1 MCCIINISCR
11 KNAIYSMSRKK
22 KIPTNMSC
30 VSVLILILSVS
41 FFGKN
46 VVMLQT
52 EDTTKQTLYKF
63 QFKRIH
69 VTMTILPCKW
79 KKKYWTNTKNCQLYR
94 SFSTDLSIDIKVLV
108 KQTKSLFKILFT
120 LKRKFKN
127 IEHFWLKS
135 WRWLFYYTEWVKI
148 GPVWLKSTRPS
159 E

>member
-1 MCCIINISCR
+1 MLYTQCHEKKNPHKHVMCQRSYFDFKCF
-11 KNAIYSMSRKK
+11 
-22 KIPTNMSC
+22 
-30 VSVLILILSVS
+30 

-79 KKKYWTNTKNCQLYR
+79 KKKYWTNTKNCQLNI

-127 IEHFWLKS
+127 IEHFWLKF

>member
-1 MCCIINISCR
+1 MLHNKHIVSKKCYILNVT
-11 KNAIYSMSRKK
+11 KK

-41 FFGKN
+41 FLGR
-46 VVMLQT
+46 MLLCF
-52 EDTTKQTLYKF
+52 KQRIQRNKLCTNF
-63 QFKRIH
+63 NSNAFMSQWQFFL
-69 VTMTILPCKW
+69 VNE
-79 KKKYWTNTKNCQLYR
+79 KKKYWTSTKNCQLYI

-135 WRWLFYYTEWVKI
+135 WRWLFY
-148 GPVWLKSTRPS
+148 
-159 E
+159 